1 MSEASG
7 RWGEPG
13 APADVVEVRVHG
25 AASASAGQ
33 VLDLPQ
39 IEQVAGD
46 ASGGFYRPRRA
57 PAGDDA
63 VRSTSEAYRW
73 ADLPSGTV
81 ARTVALV
88 FLLPFMLANVAIWMR
103 PAHPGSDALVRSL
116 CRLLALTLT
125 ALYVLAVAGAAL
137 DLVAWK
143 CMSAPHCLAG
153 RTWLSWLGGRPAGL
167 RLAVLALLPAAAIG
181 LIWRASARPARVF
194 EAFRPP
200 EAEVSGHRLGTVGR
214 WDAEPLVG
222 RLRSIHVAAAFAT
235 LDVTLLAARAS
246 VGASAVTIA
255 LAAALAVVLGACAV
269 LLCTPALIDRAPTD
283 RRWDRIT
290 RALRTGALA
299 LTIVVAAHVLVG
311 PARWHEEGGL
321 PGYDAILTGLFVAQT
336 ALLVA
341 LGAAL
346 LWRRGRR
353 SDAVPLR
360 RLGPLAIAAAAVSL
374 AVAFSAELVYRLAD
388 YLDRDLPTG
397 EGIASGPPRA
407 YTWAIFGFFRTV
419 LITVLVAGL
428 VILISRRAR
437 FRAAAAIVAHDHPDP
452 PPEAG
457 PRLRQ
462 VRKAVARARFTERL
476 IPLGVVYAC
485 LAGAGTATTTVGLLG
500 LYPGDVFERL
510 AGVPAVLIT
519 FGIAFGSW
527 VIAAVV
533 VALLVGGI
541 FAYRTAEFRRHIGV
555 LWDLGTFWPRAA
567 HPFAPPCYAERAV
580 PELTRRVTY
589 LVDRGSAVLL
599 TGHSHGSVLAA
610 ATVLQLPPRV
620 ARRVA
625 LITHA
630 SPLRRLYA
638 RLFPAYVDDEVLHEI
653 GDRIGWRWLNL
664 WRDTD
669 PVGGWIFSARQS
681 AAPVTVGHPA
691 PVTVGHPA
699 AAVDRRLRDP
709 VDVVAPPGD
718 SVPPPIQGHRPCESD
733 RRFTEAMRELV
744 ERLWEPT
751 DGGTGPPPR
760 R

>member
-7 RWGEPG
+7 RWDEPG
-13 APADVVEVRVHG
+13 VPADVVEVRVHG
-25 AASASAGQ
+25 AASANAGQ

-39 IEQVAGD
+39 VEQVAGD

-57 PAGDDA
+57 PAGGGA
-63 VRSTSEAYRW
+63 LRLTSEAYRW

-137 DLVAWK
+137 DLVAWT
-143 CMSAPHCLAG
+143 CMSSPHCLAG
-153 RTWLSWLGGRPAGL
+153 RTWLSWLGGRPAGQ

-181 LIWRASARPARVF
+181 LIWRASARPGRVF
-194 EAFRPP
+194 EAFRAP
-200 EAEVSGHRLGTVGR
+200 EAGVSGHRLGAVGR

-222 RLRSIHVAAAFAT
+222 RLRSLHVAAAFAT

-255 LAAALAVVLGACAV
+255 LAAALAVVLGACAA

-290 RALRTGALA
+290 RALRTGALG
-299 LTIVVAAHVLVG
+299 LTVVVAAHVLVG

-321 PGYDAILTGLFVAQT
+321 PGYDRIVTGLFVAQT

-346 LWRRGRR
+346 LWRGRR
-353 SDAVPLR
+353 SAAMPLR
-360 RLGPLAIAAAAVSL
+360 GLGPLAIAAAAVSL
-374 AVAFSAELVYRLAD
+374 AVAFSAELVYRVAD

-428 VILISRRAR
+428 VTLISRRAR
-437 FRAAAAIVAHDHPDP
+437 FRAAAAVVAHDHPDP

-462 VRKAVARARFTERL
+462 VRKAIARARFTERL

-485 LAGAGTATTTVGLLG
+485 LAGAGTATTTVGLLE
-500 LYPGDVFERL
+500 LHPGDVFEWL
-510 AGVPAVLIT
+510 AGVPDGLII

-527 VIAAVV
+527 VIAAIV
-533 VALLVGGI
+533 VALLVGAI

-580 PELTRRVTY
+580 PELARRVTY

-599 TGHSHGSVLAA
+599 SGHSHGSVLAA

-620 ARRVA
+620 NRRVA

-669 PVGGWIFSARQS
+669 PVGGWVFSARRS
-681 AAPVTVGHPA
+681 AATVTVDD
-691 PVTVGHPA
+691 PA

-733 RRFTEAMRELV
+733 RRFAEAVRELV
-744 ERLWEPT
+744 ERLREPT
-751 DGGTGPPPR
+751 DGGTGPPR